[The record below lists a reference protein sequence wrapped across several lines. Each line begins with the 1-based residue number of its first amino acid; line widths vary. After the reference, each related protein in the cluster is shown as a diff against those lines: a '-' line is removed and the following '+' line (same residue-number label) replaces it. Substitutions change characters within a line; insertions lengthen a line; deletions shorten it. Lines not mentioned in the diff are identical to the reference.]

1 MLLECVDFYM
11 LRKRDKDPET
21 ELKALIK
28 VSQPGVNRTSVLRPA
43 SLMAKHRTASL
54 ALHEAAADL
63 T

>member
-1 MLLECVDFYM
+1 VLLECVDFYM

-43 SLMAKHRTASL
+43 
-54 ALHEAAADL
+54 AAACQPNGQAQHCRPGI